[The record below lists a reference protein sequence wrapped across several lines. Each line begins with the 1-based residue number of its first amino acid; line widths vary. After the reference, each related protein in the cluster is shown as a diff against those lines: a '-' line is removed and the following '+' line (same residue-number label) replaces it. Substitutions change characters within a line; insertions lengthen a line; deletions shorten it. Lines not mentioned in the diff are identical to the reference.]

1 MIISYWI
8 GFCLCTILVGF
19 IFRDLFSRN
28 IRDLFVALTIT
39 FCLST
44 IWPLTL
50 LYLLISFLGDKDEVQ
65 G

>member
-8 GFCLCTILVGF
+8 GFCLCAILIGF
-19 IFRDLFSRN
+19 IFRNLFNRN
-28 IRDLFVALTIT
+28 IRDLIIVLTTIL
-39 FCLST
+39 CLST

-50 LYLLISFLGDKDEVQ
+50 LYLLISFLGDRNEVQ